1 MQWDTVL
8 FSLSECL
15 RAEDFVLAELQH
27 APFFPSLTLRVA
39 ELNACHRRC
48 RQALEAAGEPADPA
62 LRSLCSRYHSSLHA
76 LAPMEIAL
84 ASGLEPEQAAQE
96 AQARREKQEAARSAG
111 QQSPSGQKRPVA
123 NMTGVL
129 ERLKEM
135 CPMYAEDVATEG
147 KAAADAKFERVF
159 KSTKIKRSA
168 LDKVVRSNKGKGKA

>member
-1 MQWDTVL
+1 MSYDKVVDIMTEVIQEQPW
-8 FSLSECL
+8 
-15 RAEDFVLAELQH
+15 LADCVKRIDVTDIGKQH
-27 APFFPSLTLRVA
+27 DLTAVVKA
-39 ELNACHRRC
+39 IGA
-48 RQALEAAGEPADPA
+48 QYA
-62 LRSLCSRYHSSLHA
+62 
-76 LAPMEIAL
+76 
-84 ASGLEPEQAAQE
+84 EQAAQE
-96 AQARREKQEAARSAG
+96 AQARREKHEATRSAG

-123 NMTGVL
+123 NMAGVL